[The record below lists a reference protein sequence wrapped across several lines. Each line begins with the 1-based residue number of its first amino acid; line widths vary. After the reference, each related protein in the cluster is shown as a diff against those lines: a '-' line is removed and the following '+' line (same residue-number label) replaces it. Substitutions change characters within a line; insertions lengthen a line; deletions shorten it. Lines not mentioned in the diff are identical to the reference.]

1 MLGLDR
7 NGFRGPDIYTSILS
21 SILKLSRFFVL
32 KYAFK
37 DENLDTISGESSGES
52 SDESSDI
59 SGPENKFSGPDSSK
73 PLLWLKALVNRFLI
87 QGLNTSINWLL
98 DLRSYGLKIARSTTS
113 SGSID
118 WNGDIILFKNI
129 SFSIFDFR
137 SFLSGLILSTRTILY
152 EEILFTNSISI
163 STRPIRAIP
172 AIEWS
177 QINDNPR
184 DSLPD
189 SSFLNNS
196 RTKLGLEN
204 SEKWLY
210 SRIATSPDLASRF
223 SLPGL
228 TLTWNKR
235 KLLTYISSIQLFLE
249 KLSILFLIGGGAA
262 P

>member
-1 MLGLDR
+1 VLGLDR
-7 NGFRGPDIYTSILS
+7 NGFQGPDIYTSILS

-32 KYAFK
+32 KYTFK
-37 DENLDTISGESSGES
+37 DDNLDTTSGES

-73 PLLWLKALVNRFLI
+73 PLLRLKALVNRFLI
-87 QGLNTSINWLL
+87 RGLNTSINWLL
-98 DLRSYGLKIARSTTS
+98 NLRSYGLKIARSTTS
-113 SGSID
+113 SDLID
-118 WNGDIILFKNI
+118 WNSDIILFKNI

-137 SFLSGLILSTRTILY
+137 LFLSGLILLTRTILY
-152 EEILFTNSISI
+152 KEILFKNSISI
-163 STRPIRAIP
+163 STRPIRASP

-177 QINDNPR
+177 QIFDNPR

-210 SRIATSPDLASRF
+210 NRIATSPDLASRF

-228 TLTWNKR
+228 TLTWNK
-235 KLLTYISSIQLFLE
+235 
-249 KLSILFLIGGGAA
+249 
-262 P
+262 